1 MWPSRRQFSG
11 VAGALRGRCG
21 ETRAKRGRPEKLS
34 CDEWRRRLATS
45 SPSGRESQVP
55 NVINTTSAAPRHDID
70 DYPTISDSFS
80 LPVGCWKC
88 KIYRICSAKTNLT
101 ALLFDS
107 CKMTS
112 SICACIVHYSIYHTA
127 LYIYNQLL
135 RSSFVF
141 DITIVSRT
149 KKKNN
154 NAITLPF
161 KYMHTESKHTLAPSW
176 MFTSPKHLTSYH
188 TYHLIRPISCLASSI
203 HWENNISLLPLCC
216 IHIHPPC
223 CSANSHPSWLLLAW
237 LSRTFTTPPKDPSH
251 PQTDSLDSN
260 PIVKKA
266 TGYDYASTKTRGVNL
281 GGWLVLEPYVEN

>member
-1 MWPSRRQFSG
+1 
-11 VAGALRGRCG
+11 
-21 ETRAKRGRPEKLS
+21 
-34 CDEWRRRLATS
+34 
-45 SPSGRESQVP
+45 
-55 NVINTTSAAPRHDID
+55 
-70 DYPTISDSFS
+70 
-80 LPVGCWKC
+80 
-88 KIYRICSAKTNLT
+88 
-101 ALLFDS
+101 
-107 CKMTS
+107 MTS

-135 RSSFVF
+135 HSSFVF

-154 NAITLPF
+154 NAITLLF

-188 TYHLIRPISCLASSI
+188 TYHLIRPISCLASPI
-203 HWENNISLLPLCC
+203 HWEKNISLLPLCC